1 MNSSEGGD
9 QYTDGSPWGEYAAFV
24 VERYRG

>member
-1 MNSSEGGD
+1 MNFSEGGV
-9 QYTDGSPWGEYAAFV
+9 QYTDGSLWGEYVAFV